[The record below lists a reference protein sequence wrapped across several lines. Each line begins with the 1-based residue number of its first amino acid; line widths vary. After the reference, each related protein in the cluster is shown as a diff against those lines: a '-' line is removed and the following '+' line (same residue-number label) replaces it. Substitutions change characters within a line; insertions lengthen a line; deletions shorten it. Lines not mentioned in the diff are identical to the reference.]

1 MSLITLN
8 AVDYSVGGPLLLE
21 RVDLAIE
28 AGERIALIGRN
39 GAGKSTLLRLLA
51 GELKPDDGEVRR
63 EGGVR
68 VARLEQ
74 EVPADARRQRVRR
87 GRQRPGR
94 RRRWRW
100 REYHHLIHAEPVD
113 MDALAAVQAQDR
125 GRRTAGRWTSASPR
139 PWTGWTWMATPISR
153 ACPAA

>member
-1 MSLITLN
+1 MRMPLISLN

-28 AGERIALIGRN
+28 TGERIALIGRN
-39 GAGKSTLLRLLA
+39 GAGKSTLLRLLD

-74 EVPADARRQRVRR
+74 EVPAGAEGSVFDVEAE
-87 GRQRPGR
+87 GPGSVGAELA
-94 RRRWRW
+94 
-100 REYHHLIHAEPVD
+100 EYHHLAQAYEV
-113 MDALAAVQAQDR
+113 ALADQKSVVEGKR
-125 GRRTAGRWTSASPR
+125 VSVRVGLGVCRNVKKTK
-139 PWTGWTWMATPISR
+139 
-153 ACPAA
+153 

>member
-1 MSLITLN
+1 LLVQALSHDVLRWLVVDAAQMYAAAGPPHRAWPGGLYNMRMPLISMN
-8 AVDYSVGGPLLLE
+8 AVDYSIGGPLLLE

-39 GAGKSTLLRLLA
+39 GAGKSTLLRLLD

-74 EVPADARRQRVRR
+74 EVPAGAGGSVFDVVAEGLGGV
-87 GRQRPGR
+87 GADLA
-94 RRRWRW
+94 
-100 REYHHLIHAEPVD
+100 EYHHLAHAAEVE
-113 MDALAAVQAQDR
+113 DR
-125 GRRTAGRWTSASPR
+125 KST
-139 PWTGWTWMATPISR
+139 
-153 ACPAA
+153 